1 MAKAEQYA
9 TAADARTKAMIAAA
23 QGNYSPAASTL
34 TGYNAAIANVM
45 NNDLTAAKRA
55 ISSDDSAKADYLRAV
70 IASKEGD
77 LETAK
82 AQLRSA
88 VGKDSA
94 LAEKA
99 AKDVN
104 LSNLFASGFKL

>member
-1 MAKAEQYA
+1 MPSVAVAE
-9 TAADARTKAMIAAA
+9 
-23 QGNYSPAASTL
+23 PC
-34 TGYNAAIANVM
+34 TGLSSIFGLELLHDDRSNAAIANVM